1 MLGSP
6 AVSSQLA
13 ALGSSAAAGGVG
25 TAELARMGS
34 AAGVGLAAV
43 AAAEAVGGG
52 SGAVYALGP
61 AAVEA
66 RWAAQR
72 VAHRARA
79 AAFHAFAA
87 AWERGGRSD
96 VPMSVRW
103 AQVSY
108 AASSRQTMVGRC
120 RSTLSNPS

>member
-1 MLGSP
+1 MDECKPLVLGSP

-72 VAHRARA
+72 VAH
-79 AAFHAFAA
+79 
-87 AWERGGRSD
+87 
-96 VPMSVRW
+96 
-103 AQVSY
+103 QVGAYTCPLFS
-108 AASSRQTMVGRC
+108 AT
-120 RSTLSNPS
+120 